1 MKPRISGKIDLV
13 LLDEV
18 RGKLKHGNV
27 TSPVA
32 FLYECR
38 QMVSCPYPH
47 SIRAFRPVYTDTLP
61 ETLVVLIERTE
72 KCFVFRTKPL
82 KGIAYHFSRNERFPV

>member
-72 KCFVFRTKPL
+72 KCFVFRTEPL
-82 KGIAYHFSRNERFPV
+82 KGIAYH

>member
-1 MKPRISGKIDLV
+1 MNAARW
-13 LLDEV
+13 
-18 RGKLKHGNV
+18 
-27 TSPVA
+27 
-32 FLYECR
+32 FLALTRTRYE
-38 QMVSCPYPH
+38 PLP
-47 SIRAFRPVYTDTLP
+47 PGVYTDTLP